1 MGSHGMTIALPNHHH
16 DNSDSSSSST
26 MAQALLTI
34 SSITA
39 DSPALGLTHKDKGS
53 VASSRSF
60 NGTLLS
66 LRAPPAAAASGAGGG
81 AGGKISSGAS
91 AGASGDEKG
100 GGVLIEGVVG
110 DVTVFQVTND
120 GLMHIL
126 L

>member
-1 MGSHGMTIALPNHHH
+1 MGSHGMTIALLNHHH
-16 DNSDSSSSST
+16 DNNHSDSSSSSSSM

-66 LRAPPAAAASGAGGG
+66 LRAPPAAASG
-81 AGGKISSGAS
+81 AGGKISAGAS
-91 AGASGDEKG
+91 AGASGDKKG